1 MSFLDRPYAPLSRRR
16 RAFTLVYTFGFL
28 SAFLFAVIALR
39 TSVWMSG
46 ILH

>member
-16 RAFTLVYTFGFL
+16 RAFALVYTFGLL

-39 TSVWMSG
+39 TSVWLPG
-46 ILH
+46 FLH